1 MPTPSVRRYKD
12 FKLVYDLDFQNRS
25 RVIRQRVYTNE
36 DGSIQTPITSLAAA
50 KEYTGIGKVPIA
62 IEFTPRNILTCFVN
76 LSTESQTT
84 ELTVVVT
91 YHPSDRN
98 FKSHV
103 REILDYEGVASGF
116 YTGEKHSVSTKLY
129 L

>member
-1 MPTPSVRRYKD
+1 MPNASVRRYKD

-50 KEYTGIGKVPIA
+50 KEYTGTGKAPVA
-62 IEFTPRNILTCFVN
+62 IEFTPRNVLTCFVN
-76 LSTESQTT
+76 PSTESQIT
-84 ELTVVVT
+84 ELTVVVP
-91 YHPSDRN
+91 YRPIDRN

-116 YTGEKHSVSTKLY
+116 YTGEKHNVSTKLY